1 VGSAARPV
9 CELLLVEDNPAD
21 ATLLRSCLADSRC
34 DFRVSVVGD
43 GDGALAFLR
52 RDGAFAD
59 RTLPDMI
66 LLDLNLPGRDGREI
80 LAEIREHPEWNAIPI
95 VVLTSSQSP
104 SDVRMSYAR
113 GADRYLTKPID
124 LGGYDAIVVA
134 LEALQRAR
142 LEP

>member
-1 VGSAARPV
+1 MGSAARPV
-9 CELLLVEDNPAD
+9 CEILLVEDNPAD
-21 ATLLRSCLADSRC
+21 ANLLRSCLAEAAF

-52 RDGAFAD
+52 REGAYAD
-59 RTLPDMI
+59 RALPDMI

-80 LAEIREHPEWNAIPI
+80 LAEIREHPEWKAIPI

-124 LGGYDAIVVA
+124 LDGYDAIVVA

-142 LEP
+142 QGG